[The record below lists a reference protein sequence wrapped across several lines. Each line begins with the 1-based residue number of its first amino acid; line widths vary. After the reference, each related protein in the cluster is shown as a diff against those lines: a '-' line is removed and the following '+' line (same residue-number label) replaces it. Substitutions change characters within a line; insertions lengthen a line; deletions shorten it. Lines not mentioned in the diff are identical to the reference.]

1 MIALL
6 ETLPQLPLPELE
18 WMLLSPLLVLFAAAC
33 LGVLLEAVVPRDY
46 RYIVQSG
53 VAFIAVIAALGLTI
67 INWIEGQQQLVA
79 MDLLAIDGPAY
90 VFWTL
95 LLIAGLGGV
104 ALFAE
109 RGLGGGQSAFASS
122 AAAVPGSPLEREAD
136 RMRREHTEIFP
147 LLLFALFGMMIFA
160 SANDLLTLFVAL
172 EIFSLP
178 LYLMTGMARR
188 RRLLSQ
194 EAALKY
200 FLLGSLASA
209 IMLYGIAMLY
219 GFAGGF
225 ALADIDQAV
234 VSQTASSH
242 SWLLLIGM
250 LLLSVGLLFKIGAV
264 PFHAWTPDAYMGAPS
279 PVTGFMAVATK
290 TAAVAALLRV
300 FYVALAGLAWDWQL
314 LFAVVA
320 VMTMLLGSTVAL
332 AQNDMKRLLA
342 YSSIAHAGFL
352 LVGVVG
358 AVAAGEGVMVSSV
371 SAVGFYLLTYGV
383 ATLGAFAIV
392 MMVRRSGGE
401 ANHLDAWKGLGKR
414 NPIVAA
420 LMTLFLLS
428 FAGIPL
434 TAGFVGKLTV
444 FASAWAGGYGWLVLV
459 AVVMSVI
466 AAFFYLKVVVA
477 MWFQDADDATVGTV
491 ETPSLWTWSVLV
503 VTGAATLVLGLIPG
517 GVLTLIANA
526 AEFIR

>member
-1 MIALL
+1 MTSVL
-6 ETLPQLPLPELE
+6 ETMIPAPTLE
-18 WMLLSPLLVLFAAAC
+18 WMELSPLIVLLVAAS
-33 LGVLLEAVVPRDY
+33 LGILLEAFVPRAS
-46 RYIVQSG
+46 RYVVQSG
-53 VAFIAVIAALGLTI
+53 LAAIAIVAALGLTI
-67 INWIEGQQQLVA
+67 ANWIDLTPKVA
-79 MDLLAIDGPAY
+79 AMGMLALDGPAY
-90 VFWTL
+90 VFWAM
-95 LLIAGLGGV
+95 LLIFGLGGV

-109 RGLGGGQSAFASS
+109 RALGLGQSAFAAS
-122 AAAVPGSPLEREAD
+122 AASVPGSPIEREAE
-136 RMRREHTEIFP
+136 REGREHTEVFP

-160 SANDLLTLFVAL
+160 ATNNLLVLFVAV

-178 LYLMTGMARR
+178 LYLLTGMARR

-209 IMLYGIAMLY
+209 IMLYGVAMLY
-219 GFAGGF
+219 GYSGGLELARIDAAILASAG
-225 ALADIDQAV
+225 
-234 VSQTASSH
+234 SH
-242 SWLLLIGM
+242 WLLLGGM
-250 LLLSVGLLFKIGAV
+250 LLTSVGLLFKIGAV
-264 PFHAWTPDAYMGAPS
+264 PFHAWSPDAYMGAPT

-300 FYVALAGLAWDWQL
+300 FYVALGGLAWDWQL

-358 AVAAGEGVMVSSV
+358 AVQAGDNVNLSSV
-371 SAVGFYLLTYGV
+371 AAVAFYLLTYGI

-401 ANHLDAWKGLGKR
+401 ANSLDAWKGLGKR
-414 NPIVAA
+414 NPLIAA

-459 AVVMSVI
+459 AVVLWMVLV
-466 AAFFYLKVVVA
+466 AACDEVVVA
-477 MWFQDADDATVGTV
+477 MWFSDADDETVGTV

-503 VTGAATLVLGLIPG
+503 VSAAATLVLGLIPG
-517 GVLTLIANA
+517 GVLSLIADA
-526 AEFIR
+526 AQFIR